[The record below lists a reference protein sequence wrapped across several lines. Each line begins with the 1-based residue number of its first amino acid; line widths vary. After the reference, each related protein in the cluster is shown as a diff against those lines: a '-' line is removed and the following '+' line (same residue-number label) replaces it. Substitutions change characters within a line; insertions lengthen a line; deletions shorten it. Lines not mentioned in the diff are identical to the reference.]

1 MFWSLGRTVLELYL
15 RMGTL
20 GLHDVFNAGFA
31 ILMLEEL
38 LLRSL

>member
-1 MFWSLGRTVLELYL
+1 
-15 RMGTL
+15 MGTP

-38 LLRSL
+38 LLPKIGDPDIVP